1 MPPKSSLT
9 SSFSASD
16 LDSEVVCPLKTVE
29 GSNCRKR
36 CLGVSAL
43 PHTAALAPFKRR
55 LSEYEEHIRR
65 AHPEHYIAK
74 LPATEESFQLMIN
87 TPPSEKPPPIAPSSL
102 GNPVYGHD
110 RDAQLQD
117 YGPSVPA
124 PRSFSES
131 YPAAATAAVAL
142 AQLHS
147 HRPDSELDPE
157 ALSMTRFVQPSTM
170 AMDADPG
177 GLHQEYLPEDDP
189 RLYQQSSKVDLPPIQ
204 NHAHSET
211 IPPFQ
216 SPRPRELLPS
226 ILARSPPGRSSTL
239 PPLQRKDKPARPR
252 KSSITKNSRKPN
264 HERTKSKDY
273 ARRLSIEGRKALSA
287 EPYGSAALAQ
297 GKRWEDLLEAAT
309 SANEADSDRD
319 LTPIPQSPSSVK
331 RASLPP
337 FASTVHHP
345 DPYKAS
351 PLQRALTPPPPDDRA
366 VEPFPSIESSQS
378 SSASGHNFH
387 FPPSGL
393 SNSDAGMS
401 PTFYAQPVQIF
412 CANCRRIS
420 VLKES
425 YACTE
430 CISGF
435 CPDCVYAL
443 SSEQNRGR
451 PCPRCHVLGPKYKPF
466 QLDLR

>member
-1 MPPKSSLT
+1 MQ
-9 SSFSASD
+9 
-16 LDSEVVCPLKTVE
+16 
-29 GSNCRKR
+29 
-36 CLGVSAL
+36 
-43 PHTAALAPFKRR
+43 
-55 LSEYEEHIRR
+55 EHIRR

-87 TPPSEKPPPIAPSSL
+87 TPPSEKPQPIPTQVYE
-102 GNPVYGHD
+102 NTVYGHD
-110 RDAQLQD
+110 RDVHVQD
-117 YGPSVPA
+117 YGAPAAA

-142 AQLHS
+142 AQLHN
-147 HRPDSELDPE
+147 HRPDSEFGSEADYAPE
-157 ALSMTRFVQPSTM
+157 KASRPRPQAST
-170 AMDADPG
+170 
-177 GLHQEYLPEDDP
+177 
-189 RLYQQSSKVDLPPIQ
+189 VDLPPIQ
-204 NHAHSET
+204 NHPNPERM
-211 IPPFQ
+211 PPFQ

-226 ILARSPPGRSSTL
+226 IMAHSPPGRSSTL
-239 PPLQRKDKPARPR
+239 PPLQKKDKTARPR
-252 KSSITKNSRKPN
+252 KSSITKNSRRTN
-264 HERTKSKDY
+264 HDRTKSKDY

-287 EPYGSAALAQ
+287 EPYGPAAVAQ

-337 FASTVHHP
+337 LASTISHL
-345 DPYKAS
+345 DTYKAS
-351 PLQRALTPPPPDDRA
+351 PLQHALTPPPAEDRG

-387 FPPSGL
+387 FHPSGL
-393 SNSDAGMS
+393 SNSDAGTS
-401 PTFYAQPVQIF
+401 PTFYSHSVQIY
-412 CANCRRIS
+412 CASCRRLS
-420 VLKES
+420 VLKDS

-451 PCPRCHVLGPKYKPF
+451 PCPRCHVLGPRYKAF

>member
-1 MPPKSSLT
+1 MQ
-9 SSFSASD
+9 
-16 LDSEVVCPLKTVE
+16 
-29 GSNCRKR
+29 
-36 CLGVSAL
+36 
-43 PHTAALAPFKRR
+43 
-55 LSEYEEHIRR
+55 EHIRR
-65 AHPEHYIAK
+65 AHPAYYIAK
-74 LPATEESFQLMIN
+74 LPATEESFQLMIS
-87 TPPSEKPPPIAPSSL
+87 TPPAEEIPAHARSH
-102 GNPVYGHD
+102 GDPVYGPERTLHD
-110 RDAQLQD
+110 VQTQD
-117 YGPSVPA
+117 YAASGATPQN
-124 PRSFSES
+124 FSES

-142 AQLHS
+142 AQLHN
-147 HRPDSELDPE
+147 HRPDSELGSE
-157 ALSMTRFVQPSTM
+157 AVSTIPDHFPRPRE
-170 AMDADPG
+170 AMDADG
-177 GLHQEYLPEDDP
+177 RASMQDYAPENEFRP
-189 RLYQQSSKVDLPPIQ
+189 HPQSSSTIELPPIQ
-204 NHAHSET
+204 NHAHQET

-226 ILARSPPGRSSTL
+226 IMARSPPGRSSTL
-239 PPLQRKDKPARPR
+239 PPIQRKDKPARPR

-287 EPYGSAALAQ
+287 EPYGPAAVAQ

-337 FASTVHHP
+337 FASAVPHLDT
-345 DPYKAS
+345 YKAS
-351 PLQRALTPPPPDDRA
+351 PLQHALTPPPPDDRG

-387 FPPSGL
+387 FHPSGL
-393 SNSDAGMS
+393 TNSDAGTS
-401 PTFYAQPVQIF
+401 PTFYPQPVQIF
-412 CANCRRIS
+412 CANCRRVS
-420 VLKES
+420 VLKDS

-435 CPDCVYAL
+435 CSDCVYAI

-451 PCPRCHVLGPKYKPF
+451 PCPRCHVLGPRYKAF